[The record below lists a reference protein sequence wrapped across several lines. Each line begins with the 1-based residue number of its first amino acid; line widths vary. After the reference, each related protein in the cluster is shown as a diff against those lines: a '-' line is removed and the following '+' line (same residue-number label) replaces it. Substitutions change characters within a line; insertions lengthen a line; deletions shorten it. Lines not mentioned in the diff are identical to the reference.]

1 MTGELNIDGVFL
13 SSVLVS
19 ALIALIASFVL
30 RRVLSKVGAYRLVW
44 HPALFDTALFVIL
57 WAAVVT
63 VPLPSFLAPL
73 KF

>member
-1 MTGELNIDGVFL
+1 MTGEMNIDGVFL

-19 ALIALIASFVL
+19 AVIALGASFLL

-63 VPLPSFLAPL
+63 VPSPL

>member
-1 MTGELNIDGVFL
+1 MRGELDIGGVFL

-19 ALIALIASFVL
+19 AVIALTASFVL
-30 RRVLSKVGAYRLVW
+30 RRVLSKIGAYRFVW

-57 WAAVVT
+57 WAAVVA
-63 VPLPSFLAPL
+63 VPSPL

>member
-1 MTGELNIDGVFL
+1 MIGEFAIDGVFL

-19 ALIALIASFVL
+19 AVIALAASFVL

-57 WAAVVT
+57 WAVVVAV
-63 VPLPSFLAPL
+63 PSPL

>member
-1 MTGELNIDGVFL
+1 MAPLVMGELDIDGVFL

-19 ALIALIASFVL
+19 AIIALTASFVV
-30 RRVLSKVGAYRLVW
+30 RRLLSWAGAYRFVW

-63 VPLPSFLAPL
+63 VPSPL

>member
-1 MTGELNIDGVFL
+1 MTPLVLGELDVDGVFL

-19 ALIALIASFVL
+19 AVIALAISFPL
-30 RRVLSKVGAYRLVW
+30 RRLLAKVGAYRFVW

-63 VPLPSFLAPL
+63 VPSPL

>member
-1 MTGELNIDGVFL
+1 MIGEFAIDGVFL

-19 ALIALIASFVL
+19 AVIALAASFVL
-30 RRVLSKVGAYRLVW
+30 RRALSKVGAYRFVW

-57 WAAVVT
+57 WAVVVT
-63 VPLPSFLAPL
+63 VPSPL

>member
-19 ALIALIASFVL
+19 AVIALAASFLL
-30 RRVLSKVGAYRLVW
+30 RRVLSKIGAYRFVW

-63 VPLPSFLAPL
+63 VPSPL

>member
-19 ALIALIASFVL
+19 AVIALCASFLL
-30 RRVLSKVGAYRLVW
+30 RRALSKVGAYRLVW

-63 VPLPSFLAPL
+63 VPSPL

>member
-1 MTGELNIDGVFL
+1 MIGEFAIDGVFL

-19 ALIALIASFVL
+19 AVIALAASFVL

-57 WAAVVT
+57 WAVVVT
-63 VPLPSFLAPL
+63 VPSPL
-73 KF
+73 KP

>member
-1 MTGELNIDGVFL
+1 MTGEMNIDGVFL

-19 ALIALIASFVL
+19 AVIALAASFVL

-63 VPLPSFLAPL
+63 VPNPL
-73 KF
+73 NS

>member
-19 ALIALIASFVL
+19 AVIALAAAFVL

-63 VPLPSFLAPL
+63 VPSPL

>member
-19 ALIALIASFVL
+19 AVIALAASFLL

-57 WAAVVT
+57 WAAIVT
-63 VPLPSFLAPL
+63 VPSPL

>member
-1 MTGELNIDGVFL
+1 MTGEIDIDGVFL
-13 SSVLVS
+13 SSVLIS
-19 ALIALIASFVL
+19 AVIALIASFVL
-30 RRVLSKVGAYRLVW
+30 RRLLAWLGAYLIVW

-63 VPLPSFLAPL
+63 VPSPL

>member
-1 MTGELNIDGVFL
+1 MTGELNVDGVFL

-19 ALIALIASFVL
+19 AVIALVASFVL
-30 RRVLSKVGAYRLVW
+30 RRALSKVGAYRFVW

-63 VPLPSFLAPL
+63 VPSPL

>member
-19 ALIALIASFVL
+19 AVIALAASFLL
-30 RRVLSKVGAYRLVW
+30 RRGLSKVGAYRFVW
-44 HPALFDTALFVIL
+44 HPALFDTALFLIL

-63 VPLPSFLAPL
+63 VPSPL

>member
-19 ALIALIASFVL
+19 ALIALVASFAL
-30 RRVLSKVGAYRLVW
+30 RRVLSKVGAYRFVW

-63 VPLPSFLAPL
+63 VPSPL